1 MEALS
6 ALCNEL
12 IRPEPHCHA
21 SLVCLSNYLHGDH
34 RHAAGS
40 GKDSIGDMLYFQSFF
55 LSQIL
60 QLHVYIAFI
69 ILFQSTAKKDI

>member
-6 ALCNEL
+6 ALCNGL
-12 IRPEPHCHA
+12 IRPEAHRPA

-40 GKDSIGDMLYFQSFF
+40 EKDSIM
-55 LSQIL
+55 
-60 QLHVYIAFI
+60 YIIHSAT
-69 ILFQSTAKKDI
+69 STAKSANKTPDFSQE